1 MLGHLV
7 RKEILDHLLSLRFLI
22 LSGIAALV
30 IGLGLYDG
38 YATYRE
44 YLREYHLA
52 VAATEDRRQQLEAA
66 DSWAELDALGYEVH
80 KPPAPMSV
88 LVRGLEPILGRSV
101 LVSGAGKWLPARS
114 PATSEPILGLFPPM
128 DMGMIVQVV
137 LSLFVLLFTYDAVC
151 GEKEAG
157 TLRLVASLPVA
168 RHRLLL
174 GKLIGTLVPIL
185 AAFGLPLLLGV
196 AILLLLPGIEADRL
210 DPVRL
215 GLIFVAF
222 GAYLA
227 VFACA
232 GIFVSSLV
240 HRSTTSFVVLLVL
253 WAGFV
258 AILPRLSLVT
268 ADRIRPA
275 PSIHELQSQK
285 EAIRSDLL
293 ERRHLLVD
301 KWTDDYEKSRGEDWW
316 KTPEGREAQYTY
328 YSDKRLEFFGIRQ
341 TEYARLEEAFYNRYN
356 ARMSLSVGL
365 GRLSPA
371 FALGNAVV
379 RLASTGVDRHRAF
392 QRAIEEH
399 RSRHEKWLYKTKDRD
414 RFRQMHPAKYGQY
427 KWDVADMP
435 AFTYRDSLSRE
446 DLQAALFDIGLL
458 AVWGLLLF
466 AGAHIAFLRYDLR

>member
-1 MLGHLV
+1 MLGHLI
-7 RKEILDHLLSLRFLI
+7 RKEILDHILSLRFLI

-30 IGLGLYDG
+30 IGFGLYDG

-44 YLREYHLA
+44 RLREYHLA
-52 VAATEDRRQQLEAA
+52 VAATADRIQQLEVA
-66 DSWAELDALGYEVH
+66 DSWSELDALGYKVH
-80 KPPAPMSV
+80 KPPIPMSV
-88 LVRGLEPILGRSV
+88 FVRGLEPILGRSV

-128 DMGMIVQVV
+128 DVGMIVQVV

-174 GKLIGTLVPIL
+174 GKLIGTLVPTL
-185 AAFGLPLLLGV
+185 A
-196 AILLLLPGIEADRL
+196 
-210 DPVRL
+210 
-215 GLIFVAF
+215 AF

-227 VFACA
+227 AFACA
-232 GIFVSSLV
+232 GIFVSSMV

-258 AILPRLSLVT
+258 VVLPRLSLVT

-427 KWDVADMP
+427 RWDVSDLP
-435 AFTYRDSLSRE
+435 TFTYRDPKSRE
-446 DLQAALFDIGLL
+446 DLQTALFDIGLL
-458 AVWGLLLF
+458 AVWGLVLF
-466 AGAHIAFLRYDLR
+466 AGAYIAFLRYDLR